1 MRQGLN
7 RAGTYLL
14 EMIIL
19 FLYKFKTASK
29 FYTTIISFSTHREFR
44 HRNIRALSDNVRP
57 PESKKKYIWRLSSS
71 PNIRSMR
78 PFFSTERITF
88 DVLE

>member
-1 MRQGLN
+1 M
-7 RAGTYLL
+7 AGTYLL

-19 FLYKFKTASK
+19 FLNKFKTASQ

-57 PESKKKYIWRLSSS
+57 PESKKNTSGVCRQ